1 MAIGYDTLETVHS
14 TDTFEEWRK
23 KTNAIIT
30 FNDSVRTNIGD
41 LNLLSTEDKFSLVN
55 AINEVD
61 NNADTNTQSIGN
73 LTLLESDISAVDL
86 VTAINNNYSWQKTNT
101 DSQIDKEIVDRTA
114 ADLAIQSELDASQVS
129 MGINDN
135 GTFSVLSNATYVNGS
150 TNMRSA
156 VGTLDTSL
164 KSTSDLLDVLIDSV
178 GAESNATL
186 NLPNS
191 VNYIV
196 PGKDIK
202 DNMIILDSSVKS
214 VAEAV
219 ATLPAPI
226 AANAAKINNII
237 ATLGSDATGTRIA
250 YNPELI
256 TATASNIS
264 SNIKLLDNK
273 IVLLDAK
280 DTSIDAAIASLTDSV
295 GGTGAMIDSVI
306 IPINA
311 KLTNIITTIGSDAT
325 GTRIAY
331 NPELITATA
340 SDLSTNI
347 KLLDN
352 KIELLDAKDTAIDAA
367 IASLTDSVGGTG
379 AFIAIEIMPI
389 KQEIANI
396 IATLGTISNV
406 GAMTDAD
413 ITVNAVKNTF
423 ANTTN
428 IRSNINLLDAELDAV
443 NTRANNIS
451 ISSVAG
457 LQAALGATA
466 NASIIGNLDD
476 LAAGFPNKESATT
489 IVDALNSLYAH
500 VSAVITDY
508 NNHEGFVRRAHPGG
522 DVMITGLKI
531 IDSHLLVGNVA
542 GVRSSDFTNQIACT
556 DDITAFHK

>member
-61 NNADTNTQSIGN
+61 NNADINTQSIGN

-135 GTFSVLSNATYVNGS
+135 GTFSVLSNATYVNES

-219 ATLPAPI
+219 STLPVSI
-226 AANAAKINNII
+226 AANAAKISNII
-237 ATLGSDATGTRIA
+237 ATLGSDVTGTMVA
-250 YNPELI
+250 YDPELI

-273 IVLLDAK
+273 IELLDAK
-280 DTSIDAAIASLTDSV
+280 DTSIDAEIASLNDAV
-295 GGTGAMIDSVI
+295 GQ
-306 IPINA
+306 
-311 KLTNIITTIGSDAT
+311 
-325 GTRIAY
+325 
-331 NPELITATA
+331 
-340 SDLSTNI
+340 
-347 KLLDN
+347 
-352 KIELLDAKDTAIDAA
+352 
-367 IASLTDSVGGTG
+367 TG
-379 AFIAIEIMPI
+379 AFIAIEVMPI

-457 LQAALGATA
+457 LQEALNATA
-466 NASIIGNLDD
+466 NASIIGNLED
-476 LAAGFPNKESATT
+476 LAAGFPNKESANT
-489 IVDALNSLYAH
+489 IVDALNSLYAY
-500 VSAVITDY
+500 VSAAITDY
-508 NNHEGFVRRAHPGG
+508 NNHNGFVRRAHPGG
-522 DVMITGLKI
+522 DTMTTGLKI
-531 IDSHLLVGNVA
+531 LDASLMVGNVS
-542 GVRSSDFTNQIACT
+542 GIDSDDALNSGKIIATNDIEAFYAT
-556 DDITAFHK
+556 DGYRLF

>member
-30 FNDSVRTNIGD
+30 FNGSVQTNIGD

-101 DSQIDKEIVDRTA
+101 NSQIDKEIVDRTA
-114 ADLAIQSELDASQVS
+114 ADIAIQSELDASQVS

-164 KSTSDLLDVLIDSV
+164 KSTSDLLDVLIDTV

-214 VAEAV
+214 VAESV
-219 ATLPAPI
+219 SVLPA
-226 AANAAKINNII
+226 
-237 ATLGSDATGTRIA
+237 
-250 YNPELI
+250 
-256 TATASNIS
+256 
-264 SNIKLLDNK
+264 
-273 IVLLDAK
+273 
-280 DTSIDAAIASLTDSV
+280 LTDANTSK
-295 GGTGAMIDSVI
+295 ID
-306 IPINA
+306 
-311 KLTNIITTIGSDAT
+311 NIITSIGSDAT
-325 GTRIAY
+325 GTMIAY
-331 NPELITATA
+331 SPDLITATA

-352 KIELLDAKDTAIDAA
+352 KIELLDAKDTSIDEAILN
-367 IASLTDSVGGTG
+367 LTNVVGGTG
-379 AFIAIEIMPI
+379 GSIASALIPLNT
-389 KQEIANI
+389 KLTNI
-396 IATLGTISNV
+396 ITTLGTISQV

-413 ITVNAVKNTF
+413 ITVSAVKNTF
-423 ANTTN
+423 ANSTN

-443 NTRANNIS
+443 NTRANNLS
-451 ISSVAG
+451 ISSVTG
-457 LQAALGATA
+457 LQEALNATA
-466 NASIIGNLDD
+466 NASIIGNLEN
-476 LAAGFPNKESATT
+476 LAAGFPNKEGATT
-489 IVDALNSLYAH
+489 IVDALNSLYAY
-500 VSAVITDY
+500 VSTVITDY
-508 NNHEGFVRRAHPGG
+508 NNHNGFVRRNHPGG
-522 DVMITGLKI
+522 DEMVTGLKI
-531 IDSHLLVGNVA
+531 IGGHLLVGDVA
-542 GVRSSDFTNQIACT
+542 GVNSSGYSNQIVCT

>member
-30 FNDSVRTNIGD
+30 FNESVRTNIGD

-61 NNADTNTQSIGN
+61 NNADINTQSIGN

-135 GTFSVLSNATYVNGS
+135 GTFSVLSNATYVNES

-196 PGKDIK
+196 PGKNIK
-202 DNMIILDSSVKS
+202 DNMIILDSSVIS

-219 ATLPAPI
+219 ATLTAPI
-226 AANAAKINNII
+226 ADNAAKISNII
-237 ATLGSDATGTRIA
+237 ATLGSDVTGTMVA
-250 YNPELI
+250 YDPDLI

-280 DTSIDAAIASLTDSV
+280 DTSIDAEIASLNDAV
-295 GGTGAMIDSVI
+295 GQ
-306 IPINA
+306 
-311 KLTNIITTIGSDAT
+311 
-325 GTRIAY
+325 
-331 NPELITATA
+331 
-340 SDLSTNI
+340 
-347 KLLDN
+347 
-352 KIELLDAKDTAIDAA
+352 
-367 IASLTDSVGGTG
+367 TG
-379 AFIAIEIMPI
+379 AFIAIEVMPI

-396 IATLGTISNV
+396 ITTLGTISNV

-443 NTRANNIS
+443 NTRANNIN

-457 LQAALGATA
+457 LQAALNATA
-466 NASIIGNLDD
+466 NASIIGNLED
-476 LAAGFPNKESATT
+476 LAAGFPRKNTIVT
-489 IVDALNSLYAH
+489 IVDALNALNDS
-500 VSAVITDY
+500 VSSIVNEHSAGD
-508 NNHEGFVRRAHPGG
+508 GFVKKNG
-522 DVMITGLKI
+522 DTMTGGLKI
-531 IDSHLLVGNVA
+531 VGASLIVGESRPDFDVNDASNLGKIVA
-542 GVRSSDFTNQIACT
+542 TG
-556 DDITAFHK
+556 DIEAFHSTIGYRFF